1 MNSANNNEKMPM
13 KEMIEAALSKIR
25 EVVDVNTVIGEP
37 INLPNDVSVIPFSKV
52 SVGFASGGSEFSGKT
67 PDESGRKNF
76 AGGNGAGVSMTPL
89 GFIVVE
95 KGVTRVI
102 ELGNIATYTAPQD
115 PVNRAIDGING
126 VIDKAPDL
134 ISKVMNIFDKGYTAD
149 DVDLPADLNVNVELE
164 TVDPVNEENE

>member
-1 MNSANNNEKMPM
+1 MDNNKEMPM

-37 INLPNDVSVIPFSKV
+37 IILPNDVSIIPYSKV
-52 SVGFASGGSEFSGKT
+52 SVGFASGGTEFSGKNKRE
-67 PDESGRKNF
+67 DGKSNF

-102 ELGNIATYTAPQD
+102 ELGNPATYSAPKD
-115 PVNRAIDGING
+115 PVNRVIDGING
-126 VIDKAPDL
+126 VVDKTPDL
-134 ISKVMNIFDKGYTAD
+134 FNKIMGIFGKGYTAD
-149 DVDLPADLNVNVELE
+149 DVDISDMEPTEAEFTEE
-164 TVDPVNEENE
+164 TEIIE